1 MSSTRTCHAGCRI
14 SRSGRKPMLAVYC
27 CGCPLLQVQSAPL
40 QSATVPLVMHTSC
53 GSWAKQPA
61 QQIHPLLYT
70 YCHWFCL
77 VTSEDVILTAVQPNP
92 QPSPVSVLGFFS
104 GSGTGGGQLEAARTS
119 GLGPGSD
126 PRCTSLMNLAR
137 MPGSRPSGPTST
149 LLWCTTPTAVTP
161 AEAGEGHPAPW
172 HPMANTRSETSTR
185 SGVGAAGVDALC
197 GCMYTLGL
205 SSAAAVSSRRT
216 GSHCS
221 CM

>member
-1 MSSTRTCHAGCRI
+1 
-14 SRSGRKPMLAVYC
+14 
-27 CGCPLLQVQSAPL
+27 
-40 QSATVPLVMHTSC
+40 MHTSC
-53 GSWAKQPA
+53 GSRAKQPA

-137 MPGSRPSGPTST
+137 MPGSNPRGPTST
-149 LLWCTTPTAVTP
+149 LLWCTTPTVTHP
-161 AEAGEGHPAPW
+161 QGRGGHPSGTMENAQ
-172 HPMANTRSETSTR
+172 SETST
-185 SGVGAAGVDALC
+185 SDQVWGMQGWALCAGVR
-197 GCMYTLGL
+197 LGL
-205 SSAAAVSSRRT
+205 VLSWLCALRRT

-221 CM
+221 MGDPKGTTQWHACTADLPGSNNS